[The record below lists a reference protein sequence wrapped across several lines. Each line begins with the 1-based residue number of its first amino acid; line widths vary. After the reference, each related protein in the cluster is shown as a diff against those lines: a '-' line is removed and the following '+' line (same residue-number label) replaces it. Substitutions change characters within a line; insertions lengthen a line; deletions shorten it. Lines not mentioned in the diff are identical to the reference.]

1 MSEHNVK
8 VQAGKKKRLQTAGKW
23 CDRDIIVE
31 AEGSGSGAD
40 YPVYDG
46 EPLDIT
52 STEINTTHAVFK
64 ASTEPIIV
72 DGEVA
77 VRMNKNNLGWASEY
91 VVPEGYSFTSR
102 YGINIQG
109 KMPIYDYTPLEGYA
123 DTSFSGN
130 EEYEDYFVFTGTT
143 EQQSILED
151 EVSVKVP
158 RSEFGNAKPEDV
170 RAGKIFTS
178 IVGMRQVGTWQ
189 GEGGGGGE
197 NQIQSLIDAKNGNC
211 TYLFTRL
218 RVANVDLLIDGLD
231 FSNTTDM
238 SYMFSES
245 ASLTSVPLFDTRKVT
260 TMANMFRNCYA
271 LVTVPAFNTSK
282 VSTTANMFYGCT
294 ALKTVPA
301 LDMYNVTTTTGMF
314 TSCRAMTEC
323 WLKNIRRS
331 LTVGASTTY
340 GHLLTLES
348 LLHLCKECHVTTT
361 RYTLTIGT
369 ENLAKLEGVYVRMLQ
384 PNEITDEMRQED
396 AYIDEKYPFVQ
407 CDSTENGA
415 LRVADYM
422 SFKNWSIA

>member
-1 MSEHNVK
+1 MSEHNITVK
-8 VQAGKKKRLQTAGKW
+8 AGKKKRLQTAGKY
-23 CDRDIIVE
+23 CDRDIVVE
-31 AEGSGSGAD
+31 AEGSD
-40 YPVYDG
+40 VPVYDG

-52 STEINTTHAVFK
+52 STEINATHAVFK

-77 VRMNKNNLGWASEY
+77 VRMNKNNLGWASEN

-102 YGINIQG
+102 YGINLQG
-109 KMPIYDYTPLEGYA
+109 KMPIYDYEPIDGWYDSSFERRDDFDDYIV
-123 DTSFSGN
+123 FSGA
-130 EEYEDYFVFTGTT
+130 T
-143 EQQSILED
+143 EQQCILED
-151 EVSVKVP
+151 EISVKVP

-189 GEGGGGGE
+189 GEGGSGGE
-197 NQIQSLIDAKNGNC
+197 NQIQNLIDAKNGNC

-218 RVANVDLLIDGLD
+218 RVTNADLLIDGLD

-245 ASLTSVPLFDTRKVT
+245 ASLTSVPLFDTSKVT

-294 ALKTVPA
+294 ALKTVHE
-301 LDMYNVTTTTGMF
+301 LDMYNVSTTTGMF

-323 WLKNIRRS
+323 GIVNIRRS
-331 LTVGASTTY
+331 LQVGAGTTY
-340 GHLLTLES
+340 GHLLTVES
-348 LLHLCKECHVTTT
+348 LLHLCKECHKSTTQ
-361 RYTLTIGT
+361 YTLTVGAT
-369 ENLAKLEGVYVRMLQ
+369 NLAKLEDVYVKL
-384 PNEITDEMRQED
+384 IDVTDDMED
-396 AYIDEKYPFVQ
+396 ADPYISQKYPFEQ
-407 CDSTENGA
+407 CDSTDEDA
-415 LRVADYM
+415 MTIADYM